1 MIRES
6 PTEDS
11 TVISYTGP
19 SRPSPDQEELNTA
32 TCPDNHTQ
40 GRCVSRLMV
49 RLRYCAAALGS
60 THSCFVDSDF
70 LVDAGEVRFFG
81 APGIDGLVILE
92 EDHESFTLRWNY
104 PADGG
109 GEAPWTFRV
118 SSLGFVAGLMT
129 TR

>member
-1 MIRES
+1 MK
-6 PTEDS
+6 
-11 TVISYTGP
+11 
-19 SRPSPDQEELNTA
+19 
-32 TCPDNHTQ
+32 
-40 GRCVSRLMV
+40 
-49 RLRYCAAALGS
+49 
-60 THSCFVDSDF
+60 
-70 LVDAGEVRFFG
+70 VRFFG